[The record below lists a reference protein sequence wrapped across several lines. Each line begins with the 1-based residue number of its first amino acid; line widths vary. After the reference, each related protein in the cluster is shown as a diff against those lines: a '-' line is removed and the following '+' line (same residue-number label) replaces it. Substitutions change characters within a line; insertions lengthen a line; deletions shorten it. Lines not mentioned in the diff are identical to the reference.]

1 MPQITRHLDLPYQA
15 KDMFEL
21 VSDIQRY
28 PEFIKWITALR
39 VKSPMQSGAVVTC
52 IGEAIIGFKGF
63 TERFATHVR
72 ADFETLTV
80 DVALADGPFK
90 KLENKWSM
98 TAAETGSHLQFDIN
112 YEFSN
117 PVLRAL
123 AASNTDLAVD
133 KIMSSFLTEAE
144 KRYAGA
150 PTA

>member
-1 MPQITRHLDLPYQA
+1 MPQITRHLDLPYA
-15 KDMFEL
+15 ETDMFAL

-39 VKSPMQSGAVVTC
+39 VKSPQKEGAVVTC

-63 TERFATHVR
+63 TERFSTHVR
-72 ADFETLTV
+72 ANFETLTV

-90 KLENKWSM
+90 KLENRWIM
-98 TAAETGSHLQFDIN
+98 TPREGGSHLEFQID

-123 AASNTDLAVD
+123 AATNTDLAID
-133 KIMSSFLTEAE
+133 KIMGSFLKEAD
-144 KRYAGA
+144 KRYMPVA
-150 PTA
+150 

>member
-1 MPQITRHLDLPYQA
+1 MPQITRHLDLPYKA
-15 KDMFEL
+15 TEMFEL

-39 VKSPMQSGAVVTC
+39 VKSPDQNGAIITC

-72 ADFETLTV
+72 ANFETLTV

-90 KLENKWSM
+90 KLENRWTMSHRDN
-98 TAAETGSHLQFDIN
+98 GCHLQFEID

-117 PVLRAL
+117 PVLRVL
-123 AASNTDLAVD
+123 AASNTDLAID
-133 KIMSSFLTEAE
+133 KIMGSFLVEAK
-144 KRYAGA
+144 KRYALA
-150 PTA
+150 D